1 MFINSYYTSVQQLN
15 LVGPGMGLMG
25 VFDGDVRTTTRA
37 NAHAKDSQLPSF
49 GALNLGAMTSLSAL
63 SETTGKS
70 VSLIH
75 GDQWDQIHG
84 NYTENIFD
92 DYRLTVHGNRTET
105 VLQNHQHTII
115 GTTNT
120 KHIGVHNHTNVAPR
134 NDTFVHTRT
143 EDHHQPEQKHQP
155 TTQHDVQSSVLQ
167 YFEKHTKF
175 SLWYFTMLGIKMEVV
190 PGPALVYATFKGELG
205 VLSAKAVVLKATTS
219 TLDTKFQAFVAKT
232 TATAVLLA
240 AMYAKIIMFDGNAG
254 IAANAD
260 SPFA

>member
-1 MFINSYYTSVQQLN
+1 
-15 LVGPGMGLMG
+15 MG
-25 VFDGDVRTTTRA
+25 VFEGNPLTTTRA
-37 NAHAKDSQLPSF
+37 NAQAKDSQLPNL
-49 GALNLGAMTSLSAL
+49 GALNSGAMTSPSAL
-63 SETTGKS
+63 SETAGAC
-70 VSLIH
+70 VALVH
-75 GDQWDQIHG
+75 GDIWDQFHG

-105 VLQNHQHTII
+105 ILHNHQHTIV

-155 TTQHDVQSSVLQ
+155 TTQHDVQNSVLQ

-175 SLWYFTMLGIKMEVV
+175 SLWYFTMLGLKMEIV
-190 PGPALVYATFKGELG
+190 PGLALVHATLKGELG
-205 VLSAKAVVLKATTS
+205 VLSTKAVVLKSTS
-219 TLDTKFQAFVAKT
+219 AAMDTKFQAFVAKT